1 MKHWYR
7 YQASHDIERTSLYEL
22 RHTFTSI
29 MADRSVITLQEL
41 RFVMGHSVNI
51 DTLSVYSKDL
61 PDTMKVIRD

>member
-1 MKHWYR
+1 
-7 YQASHDIERTSLYEL
+7 
-22 RHTFTSI
+22 